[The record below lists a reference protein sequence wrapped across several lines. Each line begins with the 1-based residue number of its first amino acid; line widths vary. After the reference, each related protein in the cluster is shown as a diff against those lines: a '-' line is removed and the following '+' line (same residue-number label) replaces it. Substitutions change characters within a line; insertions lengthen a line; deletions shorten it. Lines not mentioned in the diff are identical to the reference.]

1 MASSSATAKTSRA
14 AVVLLRQQQQ
24 LQRTTCVRNSSSSR
38 QVSTRM
44 RPSPLTLRPPL
55 RLFSSTVMGTTTTA
69 ITKAA
74 AAAEEEY
81 YSENKR
87 LYSSS
92 SSQSQSPSYS
102 ESQSNLES
110 QESILPYF
118 NKVLIAN
125 RGEIAIRIARTCRRL
140 NIKTVAVYTYNDTK
154 SIHIKECD
162 ESYCIG
168 DSYLNID
175 QIRTAIQV
183 TKSDAV
189 HPGKKLTLCNFAL

>member
-1 MASSSATAKTSRA
+1 
-14 AVVLLRQQQQ
+14 
-24 LQRTTCVRNSSSSR
+24 
-38 QVSTRM
+38 
-44 RPSPLTLRPPL
+44 
-55 RLFSSTVMGTTTTA
+55 MGTTATA
-69 ITKAA
+69 T
-74 AAAEEEY
+74 AAEEEM
-81 YSENKR
+81 KR
-87 LYSSS
+87 LYFSSS
-92 SSQSQSPSYS
+92 SSQALSQ
-102 ESQSNLES
+102 SQSNSNS
-110 QESILPYF
+110 QPQEATLPYF

-140 NIKTVAVYTYNDTK
+140 HIKTVAVYTYNDTK

-189 HPGKKLTLCNFAL
+189 HPGKKFV

>member
-1 MASSSATAKTSRA
+1 MASSSAAKTSKL
-14 AVVLLRQQQQ
+14 AVVLLRQQ
-24 LQRTTCVRNSSSSR
+24 LQRTTCVRSSNSRSSSR
-38 QVSTRM
+38 VSMTMRM
-44 RPSPLTLRPPL
+44 RSSPLTLTSPV
-55 RLFSSTVMGTTTTA
+55 RLFSSTVMGTTAT
-69 ITKAA
+69 
-74 AAAEEEY
+74 AAEEEM
-81 YSENKR
+81 KR

-92 SSQSQSPSYS
+92 SSQALSKSKSNSQP
-102 ESQSNLES
+102 

-118 NKVLIAN
+118 KKVLIAN

-175 QIRTAIQV
+175 QIRKAIQV
-183 TKSDAV
+183 TQSDAV
-189 HPGKKLTLCNFAL
+189 HPGKNSV